1 MTDES
6 GISIPDDAVDA
17 AARATEL
24 RAGLD
29 RANHLYYVEQA
40 PDLSDDEYDRLFRE
54 LQAIEEQFPDLL
66 TADSP
71 TRRVGAPPSAEFAE
85 VVHTVPMLSLSNV
98 VDREELEAWRRRAS
112 EFLEIDEFDYVCE
125 LKIDG
130 LAISCTY
137 ENGVLARAATRGDG
151 FRGEDV
157 TANVRTIRNVPLR
170 LNGDDVPATVELRG
184 EVYFP
189 LSAFAQMNRERE
201 EEGLPLYVNPRNTAS
216 GALRQL
222 DSRVTATRPLDVTF
236 YSVGHVDNAFTHSHW
251 ETLQT
256 IRRWG
261 AKVNEWT
268 RRVSDIEDVEAAY
281 REALEM
287 RAELDFGIDGMVVK
301 IDSLTLQTRLGVSG
315 RDPRWATAYK
325 FPAER
330 ARTRLLS
337 IGVNVGR
344 TGSLNPFALLEP
356 IVVGGVTVSRATLHN
371 AQDINEKGIRE
382 GIDVIVQR
390 AGDVIPQVIGPAEA
404 LTPEQEAA
412 PYRLPEQC
420 PVCSEPTVEPEDQAM
435 TLCVNSSC
443 PAQFER
449 LLQHFASRGAL
460 DIEGLGER
468 VSQDLA
474 RNGLVKDLAEVF
486 SLAEKREKLL
496 ELEKMGEKRVDNLLQ
511 AIESAKTRPLPRL
524 LFGLGIIGVGA
535 EVAEWLSRRFRSLTG
550 IEGATAEEL
559 KEIDGIGPV
568 LAETISAWV
577 ANPNNL
583 DLLAR
588 LRAAGVD
595 PVDDTPPPP
604 ADHPFA
610 GKTVVVTGRLET
622 MSRSEAQSAIKS
634 NGGKASS
641 SVSRKTDYLVAGED
655 AGSKHATAV
664 RLGVPVLDEEQFV
677 RVLNG
682 ETFDLQ
688 PVTPD
693 GRDDTAAPSQ
703 AGLEL

>member
-1 MTDES
+1 MDE
-6 GISIPDDAVDA
+6 GGVSIPNDASLA
-17 AARATEL
+17 AVRAGEL
-24 RAGLD
+24 RADLN
-29 RANHLYYVEQA
+29 RANHLYHVEQA
-40 PDLSDDEYDRLFRE
+40 PVMADAEYDRLFRE
-54 LQAIEEQFPDLL
+54 LLAIEQQFPDLA

-71 TRRVGAPPSAEFAE
+71 TQRVGAAPSGEFAE
-85 VVHTVPMLSLSNV
+85 VVHTAPMLSLSNV
-98 VDREELEAWRRRAS
+98 VNREELEAWRRRAS
-112 EFLEIDEFDYVCE
+112 ELLEIEEFDFVCE
-125 LKIDG
+125 LKVDG

-151 FRGEDV
+151 IRGEDV
-157 TANVRTIRNVPLR
+157 TANVRTIRTVPLR

-189 LSAFAQMNRERE
+189 LSAFDRLNRERE
-201 EEGLPLYVNPRNTAS
+201 AEGLPLYVNPRNTAS

-222 DSRVTATRPLDVTF
+222 DSRVTASRPLDVTF
-236 YSVGHVDNAFTHSHW
+236 YSIGNTDSDFTDSHW
-251 ETLQT
+251 DALQVIT
-256 IRRWG
+256 RWG
-261 AKVNEWT
+261 GKVNDWT
-268 RRVSDIEDVEAAY
+268 RRVTDIEGIQDAY
-281 REALEM
+281 EEALAK
-287 RAELDFGIDGMVVK
+287 RPDLDYGIDGMVVK
-301 IDSLTLQTRLGVSG
+301 IDSLALQSRLGVSG

-325 FPAER
+325 FPAEK
-330 ARTRLLS
+330 ARTRLIN

-344 TGSLNPFALLEP
+344 TGSLNPYAILEP

-390 AGDVIPQVIGPAEA
+390 AGDVIPQVIGPAEP
-404 LTPEQEAA
+404 LTPELEANS
-412 PYRLPEQC
+412 YRLPDRC
-420 PVCSEPTVEPEDQAM
+420 PVCCEPTVAPEDQAM

-449 LLQHFASRGAL
+449 LLQHFASRGAM

-486 SLAEKREKLL
+486 SLGDKRAELL

-511 AIESAKTRPLPRL
+511 AIESAKARPLPRL
-524 LFGLGIIGVGA
+524 LFGLGIIGVGG

-550 IEGATAEEL
+550 IEGAGAEEL
-559 KEIDGIGPV
+559 IEIDGIGPV

-577 ANPNNL
+577 SNPSNL

-588 LRAAGVD
+588 LRDAGVD
-595 PVDDTPPPP
+595 PVDDTPAPP

-610 GKTVVVTGRLET
+610 GKTVVVTGRLDS
-622 MSRSEAQSAIKS
+622 MSRSEAQSMVKGF
-634 NGGKASS
+634 GGKASS
-641 SVSRKTDYLVAGED
+641 SVSRKTDYLVAGAD

-664 RLGVPVLDEEQFV
+664 RLGVPVLDEEQFL

-682 ETFDLQ
+682 ETVDLQ
-688 PVTPD
+688 PVTSD
-693 GRDDTAAPSQ
+693 DRDESSSPSQ
-703 AGLEL
+703 AGLGL

>member
-1 MTDES
+1 MDE
-6 GISIPDDAVDA
+6 GGVSIPNDASLA
-17 AARATEL
+17 AARAGEL
-24 RAGLD
+24 RADLN
-29 RANHLYYVEQA
+29 RANHLYYVEQD
-40 PDLSDDEYDRLFRE
+40 PVMSDTEYDRLFRE
-54 LQAIEEQFPDLL
+54 LLAIEQQFPDLV

-71 TRRVGAPPSAEFAE
+71 TQRVGAHPSGEFAE
-85 VVHTVPMLSLSNV
+85 VVHTAPMLSLSNV
-98 VDREELEAWRRRAS
+98 VNREELEAWRRRAS
-112 EFLEIDEFDYVCE
+112 ELLEIEEFEFVCE

-137 ENGVLARAATRGDG
+137 ENGVLTRAATRGDG
-151 FRGEDV
+151 IRGEDV
-157 TANVRTIRNVPLR
+157 TANVRTIRTVPLR

-189 LSAFAQMNRERE
+189 LSAFERLNRERE
-201 EEGLPLYVNPRNTAS
+201 AEGLPLYVNPRNTAS

-222 DSRVTATRPLDVTF
+222 DSRVTASRPLDVTF
-236 YSVGHVDNAFTHSHW
+236 YSIGNTDSDFTDSHW
-251 ETLQT
+251 AALQT
-256 IRRWG
+256 IGRWG
-261 AKVNEWT
+261 GKVNEWT
-268 RRVSDIEDVEAAY
+268 KVVSDIEGIQDAY
-281 REALEM
+281 EEALAT
-287 RAELDFGIDGMVVK
+287 RPGLDYGIDGMVVK
-301 IDSLTLQTRLGVSG
+301 IDSLALQSRLGVSG

-330 ARTRLLS
+330 ARTRLIN

-344 TGSLNPFALLEP
+344 TGSLNPYAILEP
-356 IVVGGVTVSRATLHN
+356 VVVGGVTVSRSTLHN

-390 AGDVIPQVIGPAEA
+390 AGDVIPQVIGPAEP
-404 LTPEQEAA
+404 LTPEQEANQ
-412 PYRLPEQC
+412 YRLPDQC
-420 PVCSEPTVEPEDQAM
+420 PVCSEPTVAPEDQAM

-449 LLQHFASRGAL
+449 LLQHFASRGAM

-486 SLAEKREKLL
+486 SLAEKRTELL

-550 IEGATAEEL
+550 IEGATAEGL
-559 KEIDGIGPV
+559 IEIDGIGPV

-577 ANPNNL
+577 SNPSNL
-583 DLLAR
+583 DLLSR
-588 LRAAGVD
+588 LRAAGVN
-595 PVDDTPPPP
+595 PVDDTPAPPS
-604 ADHPFA
+604 DHPFA
-610 GKTVVVTGRLET
+610 GKTVVVTGRLDS
-622 MSRSEAQSAIKS
+622 MSRPEAQSKIKS
-634 NGGKASS
+634 LGGKASS
-641 SVSRKTDYLVAGED
+641 SVSRKTDYLVAGDD

-664 RLGVPVLDEEQFV
+664 RLGVTVLDEEQFL
-677 RVLNG
+677 RVLNS
-682 ETFDLQ
+682 EKVDLQ
-688 PVTPD
+688 PVTSDD
-693 GRDDTAAPSQ
+693 GDESSSPSQ
-703 AGLEL
+703 AGLGL

>member
-1 MTDES
+1 MDE
-6 GISIPDDAVDA
+6 GGVSIPNDASLA
-17 AARATEL
+17 AARAGEL
-24 RAGLD
+24 RADLN
-29 RANHLYYVEQA
+29 RANHLYHVEQD
-40 PDLSDDEYDRLFRE
+40 PVMSDTEYDRLFRE
-54 LQAIEEQFPDLL
+54 LLAIEQQFPDLV

-71 TRRVGAPPSAEFAE
+71 TQRVGAPPSGEFAE
-85 VVHTVPMLSLSNV
+85 VVHTAPMLSLSNV
-98 VDREELEAWRRRAS
+98 VNREELEAWRRRAS
-112 EFLEIDEFDYVCE
+112 ELLEIEEFEFVCE

-137 ENGVLARAATRGDG
+137 ENGVLTRAATRGDG
-151 FRGEDV
+151 IRGEDV
-157 TANVRTIRNVPLR
+157 TANVRTIRTVPLR
-170 LNGDDVPATVELRG
+170 LDGDDVPATVELRG

-189 LSAFAQMNRERE
+189 LSAFERLNRERE
-201 EEGLPLYVNPRNTAS
+201 AEGLPLYVNPRNTAS

-222 DSRVTATRPLDVTF
+222 DSRVTASRPLDVTF
-236 YSVGHVDNAFTHSHW
+236 YSIGNTDSDFTDSHW
-251 ETLQT
+251 AALQT
-256 IRRWG
+256 IGRWG
-261 AKVNEWT
+261 GKVNEWT
-268 RRVSDIEDVEAAY
+268 KVVSDIEGIQDAY
-281 REALEM
+281 EEALAK
-287 RAELDFGIDGMVVK
+287 RPGLDYGIDGMVVK
-301 IDSLTLQTRLGVSG
+301 IDSLALQSRLGVSG

-330 ARTRLLS
+330 ARTRLIN

-344 TGSLNPFALLEP
+344 TGSLNPYAILEP
-356 IVVGGVTVSRATLHN
+356 VVVGGVTVSRSTLHN

-390 AGDVIPQVIGPAEA
+390 AGDVIPQVIGPAEP
-404 LTPEQEAA
+404 LTPEQEANQ
-412 PYRLPEQC
+412 YRLPDQC
-420 PVCSEPTVEPEDQAM
+420 PVCCEPTVAPEDQAM

-449 LLQHFASRGAL
+449 LLQHFASRGAM

-486 SLAEKREKLL
+486 SLAEKRTELL

-550 IEGATAEEL
+550 IEGATAEGL
-559 KEIDGIGPV
+559 IEIDGIGPV

-577 ANPNNL
+577 SNPSNL
-583 DLLAR
+583 DLLSR

-595 PVDDTPPPP
+595 PVDDTPAPPS
-604 ADHPFA
+604 DHPFA
-610 GKTVVVTGRLET
+610 GKTVVVTGRLDS
-622 MSRSEAQSAIKS
+622 MSRPEAQSKIKS
-634 NGGKASS
+634 LGGKASS
-641 SVSRKTDYLVAGED
+641 SVSRKTDYLVAGAD

-664 RLGVPVLDEEQFV
+664 RLGVTVLDEEQFL

-682 ETFDLQ
+682 ETVDLQ
-688 PVTPD
+688 PVTSDD
-693 GRDDTAAPSQ
+693 GNESSSPSQ
-703 AGLEL
+703 AGLGL

>member
-1 MTDES
+1 MDE
-6 GISIPDDAVDA
+6 GGVSIPNDASLA
-17 AARATEL
+17 AARAGEL
-24 RAGLD
+24 RADLN
-29 RANHLYYVEQA
+29 RANHLYHVEQD
-40 PDLSDDEYDRLFRE
+40 PVMSDTEYDRLFRE
-54 LQAIEEQFPDLL
+54 LLAIEQQFPDLV

-71 TRRVGAPPSAEFAE
+71 TQRVGAHPSGEFAE
-85 VVHTVPMLSLSNV
+85 VVHTAPMLSLSNV
-98 VDREELEAWRRRAS
+98 VNREELEAWRRRAS
-112 EFLEIDEFDYVCE
+112 ELLEIEEFEFVCE

-137 ENGVLARAATRGDG
+137 ENGVLTRAATRGDG
-151 FRGEDV
+151 IRGEDV
-157 TANVRTIRNVPLR
+157 TANVRTIRTVPLR
-170 LNGDDVPATVELRG
+170 LDGDDVPATVELRG

-189 LSAFAQMNRERE
+189 LSAFERLNRERE
-201 EEGLPLYVNPRNTAS
+201 AEGLPLYVNPRNTAS

-222 DSRVTATRPLDVTF
+222 DSRVTASRPLDVTF
-236 YSVGHVDNAFTHSHW
+236 YSIGNTDSDFTDSHW
-251 ETLQT
+251 AALQT
-256 IRRWG
+256 IGRWG
-261 AKVNEWT
+261 GKVNEWT
-268 RRVSDIEDVEAAY
+268 KVVSDTEGIQDAY
-281 REALEM
+281 EEALAK
-287 RAELDFGIDGMVVK
+287 RPGLDYGIDGMVVK
-301 IDSLTLQTRLGVSG
+301 IDSLALQSRLGVSG

-330 ARTRLLS
+330 ARTRLIN

-344 TGSLNPFALLEP
+344 TGSLNPYAILEP
-356 IVVGGVTVSRATLHN
+356 VVVGGVTVSRATLHN

-390 AGDVIPQVIGPAEA
+390 AGDVIPQVIGPAEP
-404 LTPEQEAA
+404 LTPEQEANQ
-412 PYRLPEQC
+412 YRLPDQC
-420 PVCSEPTVEPEDQAM
+420 PVCSEPTVAPEDQAM

-449 LLQHFASRGAL
+449 LLQHFASRGAM

-486 SLAEKREKLL
+486 SLAEKRTELL

-550 IEGATAEEL
+550 IEGATAEGL
-559 KEIDGIGPV
+559 IEIDGIGPV

-577 ANPNNL
+577 SNPSNL
-583 DLLAR
+583 DLLSR
-588 LRAAGVD
+588 LRAAGVN
-595 PVDDTPPPP
+595 PVDDTPAPPS
-604 ADHPFA
+604 DHPFA
-610 GKTVVVTGRLET
+610 GKTVVVTGRLDS
-622 MSRSEAQSAIKS
+622 MSRPEAQSKIKS
-634 NGGKASS
+634 LGGKASS
-641 SVSRKTDYLVAGED
+641 SVSRKTDYLVAGDD

-664 RLGVPVLDEEQFV
+664 RLGVTVLDEEQFL

-682 ETFDLQ
+682 ETVDLQ
-688 PVTPD
+688 PVTSDD
-693 GRDDTAAPSQ
+693 GDESSSPSQ
-703 AGLEL
+703 AGLGL

>member
-1 MTDES
+1 MDE
-6 GISIPDDAVDA
+6 GGVSIPNDASLA
-17 AARATEL
+17 AARAGVV
-24 RAGLD
+24 RADLN
-29 RANHLYYVEQA
+29 RANYLYYVEQA
-40 PDLSDDEYDRLFRE
+40 TAMSDAEYDRLFRE
-54 LQAIEEQFPDLL
+54 LLAIEQQFPDLV
-66 TADSP
+66 TPDSP
-71 TRRVGAPPSAEFAE
+71 TQRVGAPPSGEFAE
-85 VVHTVPMLSLSNV
+85 VVHTLPMLSLSNV
-98 VDREELEAWRRRAS
+98 VNREELEAWRRRAS
-112 EFLEIDEFDYVCE
+112 ELLEIEEFEFVCE

-137 ENGVLARAATRGDG
+137 ENGVLTRAATRGDG
-151 FRGEDV
+151 IRGEDV
-157 TANVRTIRNVPLR
+157 TANVRTIRTVPLR

-189 LSAFAQMNRERE
+189 LSAFDRLNRERE
-201 EEGLPLYVNPRNTAS
+201 AEGLPLYVNPRNTAS

-222 DSRVTATRPLDVTF
+222 DSRVTAARPLDVTF
-236 YSVGHVDNAFTHSHW
+236 YSIGNTASDFTDSHW
-251 ETLQT
+251 QVLQT
-256 IRRWG
+256 IGRWG
-261 AKVNEWT
+261 GKVNEWT
-268 RRVSDIEDVEAAY
+268 KVVSDIEGIQGAY
-281 REALEM
+281 EEALAK
-287 RAELDFGIDGMVVK
+287 RPDLDYGIDGMVVK
-301 IDSLTLQTRLGVSG
+301 IDSLALHSRLGVSG

-330 ARTRLLS
+330 ARTRLIN

-344 TGSLNPFALLEP
+344 TGSLNPYANLEP
-356 IVVGGVTVSRATLHN
+356 VVVGGVTVSRSTLHN

-390 AGDVIPQVIGPAEA
+390 AGDVIPQVVGPAEA
-404 LTPEQEAA
+404 LTPEQEADS
-412 PYRLPEQC
+412 YRLPDRC

-449 LLQHFASRGAL
+449 LLQHFASRGAM
-460 DIEGLGER
+460 DVEGLGER

-486 SLAEKREKLL
+486 SLAEKRADLL
-496 ELEKMGEKRVDNLLQ
+496 ELEKMGEKRVDNLME
-511 AIESAKTRPLPRL
+511 AIESAKSRPLPRL

-550 IEGATAEEL
+550 MEGATAEGL
-559 KEIDGIGPV
+559 IEIDGIGPV

-577 ANPNNL
+577 SNPSNL

-595 PVDDTPPPP
+595 PVDDTPAPP

-610 GKTVVVTGRLET
+610 GKTMVVTGRLET
-622 MSRSEAQSAIKS
+622 MSRSEAQAAIKS
-634 NGGKASS
+634 LGGKATS

-682 ETFDLQ
+682 DAADLAA
-688 PVTPD
+688 VTSDD
-693 GRDDTAAPSQ
+693 GDDSESAGQ
-703 AGLEL
+703 AGLGL

>member
-1 MTDES
+1 MTDE
-6 GISIPDDAVDA
+6 GGVPIPDDAVDA
-17 AARATEL
+17 AARAAEL

-40 PDLSDDEYDRLFRE
+40 PDLPDDEYDRLFRE
-54 LQAIEEQFPDLL
+54 LQAIEERFPDLL

-71 TRRVGAPPSAEFAE
+71 TRRVGAPPSDEFAE
-85 VVHTVPMLSLSNV
+85 VVHTLPMLSLSNV
-98 VDREELEAWRRRAS
+98 VNREELEAWRRRAS

-170 LNGDDVPATVELRG
+170 LDGDDVPATVELRG

-189 LSAFAQMNRERE
+189 LSAFARMNRERE

-236 YSVGHVDNAFTHSHW
+236 YSVGHVDNAFTDSHW

-256 IRRWG
+256 ISRWG
-261 AKVNEWT
+261 GKVNEWT

-287 RAELDFGIDGMVVK
+287 RAKLDFGIDGMVVK
-301 IDSLTLQTRLGVSG
+301 IDSLTLQNRLGVSG

-468 VSQDLA
+468 VVTGPGQERA
-474 RNGLVKDLAEVF
+474 R
-486 SLAEKREKLL
+486 
-496 ELEKMGEKRVDNLLQ
+496 
-511 AIESAKTRPLPRL
+511 
-524 LFGLGIIGVGA
+524 
-535 EVAEWLSRRFRSLTG
+535 
-550 IEGATAEEL
+550 EGP
-559 KEIDGIGPV
+559 GGGV
-568 LAETISAWV
+568 LAGRKAREAARTGEDGGEAGRQPV
-577 ANPNNL
+577 AGH
-583 DLLAR
+583 R
-588 LRAAGVD
+588 
-595 PVDDTPPPP
+595 
-604 ADHPFA
+604 
-610 GKTVVVTGRLET
+610 
-622 MSRSEAQSAIKS
+622 I
-634 NGGKASS
+634 
-641 SVSRKTDYLVAGED
+641 GED
-655 AGSKHATAV
+655 APAAQAV
-664 RLGVPVLDEEQFV
+664 IWTRHNRRRRRGGPS
-677 RVLNG
+677 G
-682 ETFDLQ
+682 Y
-688 PVTPD
+688 PD
-693 GRDDTAAPSQ
+693 GSGRLPASR
-703 AGLEL
+703 G

>member
-1 MTDES
+1 
-6 GISIPDDAVDA
+6 
-17 AARATEL
+17 
-24 RAGLD
+24 
-29 RANHLYYVEQA
+29 
-40 PDLSDDEYDRLFRE
+40 
-54 LQAIEEQFPDLL
+54 
-66 TADSP
+66 
-71 TRRVGAPPSAEFAE
+71 
-85 VVHTVPMLSLSNV
+85 MLSLSNV
-98 VDREELEAWRRRAS
+98 VNREELEAWRRRAS
-112 EFLEIDEFDYVCE
+112 ELLEIEEFEFVCE

-151 FRGEDV
+151 IRGEDV
-157 TANVRTIRNVPLR
+157 TANVRTIRTVPLR
-170 LNGDDVPATVELRG
+170 LNGDDVPEKAELRG

-189 LSAFAQMNRERE
+189 LSAFERLNRERE
-201 EEGLPLYVNPRNTAS
+201 AEGLPLYVNPRNTAS

-222 DSRVTATRPLDVTF
+222 DSRVTASRPLDVTF
-236 YSVGHVDNAFTHSHW
+236 YSIGNTDSDFTDSHW
-251 ETLQT
+251 AALQT
-256 IRRWG
+256 ISRWG
-261 AKVNEWT
+261 GKVNEWT
-268 RRVSDIEDVEAAY
+268 KVVSDIEGIQGAY
-281 REALEM
+281 EEALAK
-287 RAELDFGIDGMVVK
+287 RPDLDYGIDGMVVK
-301 IDSLTLQTRLGVSG
+301 IDSLALQGRLGVSG

-330 ARTRLLS
+330 ARTRLIN

-344 TGSLNPFALLEP
+344 TGSLNPYAILEP
-356 IVVGGVTVSRATLHN
+356 VVVGGVTVSRSTLHN

-390 AGDVIPQVIGPAEA
+390 AGDVIPQVIGPAEP
-404 LTPEQEAA
+404 LTPEQEAS
-412 PYRLPEQC
+412 PYSLPDRC
-420 PVCSEPTVEPEDQAM
+420 PVCSEPTVAPEDQAM

-449 LLQHFASRGAL
+449 LLQHFASRGAM

-486 SLAEKREKLL
+486 SLADKRDELL

-511 AIESAKTRPLPRL
+511 AIESAKARPLPRL

-559 KEIDGIGPV
+559 IEIDGIGPV

-577 ANPNNL
+577 SNPSNL
-583 DLLAR
+583 DLLSR
-588 LRAAGVD
+588 LRAAGVN
-595 PVDDTPPPP
+595 PVDDTPVPPS
-604 ADHPFA
+604 DHPFA
-610 GKTVVVTGRLET
+610 GKTVVVTGRLDS
-622 MSRSEAQSAIKS
+622 MSRPEAQSKIKS
-634 NGGKASS
+634 LGGKASS
-641 SVSRKTDYLVAGED
+641 SVSRKTDYLVAGAD

-664 RLGVPVLDEEQFV
+664 RLGVTVLDEEQFL

-682 ETFDLQ
+682 ETVDLQ
-688 PVTPD
+688 PVTSDD
-693 GRDDTAAPSQ
+693 GNESSSPSQ
-703 AGLEL
+703 AGLGL

>member
-1 MTDES
+1 MDE
-6 GISIPDDAVDA
+6 GGFSIPNDASLA
-17 AARATEL
+17 AARAVEI
-24 RAGLD
+24 RADLN
-29 RANHLYYVEQA
+29 RANYLYYVEQA
-40 PDLSDDEYDRLFRE
+40 TVMSDAEYDRLFRE
-54 LQAIEEQFPDLL
+54 LLAIEQQFPDLV

-71 TRRVGAPPSAEFAE
+71 TQRVGAPPSGEFAE
-85 VVHTVPMLSLSNV
+85 VVHTAPMLSLSNV
-98 VDREELEAWRRRAS
+98 VNREELEAWRRRAS
-112 EFLEIDEFDYVCE
+112 ELLEIEEFEFVCE

-151 FRGEDV
+151 IRGEDV
-157 TANVRTIRNVPLR
+157 TANVRTIRTVPLR
-170 LNGDDVPATVELRG
+170 LTGDDVPATVELRG

-189 LSAFAQMNRERE
+189 LSAFDRLNRERE
-201 EEGLPLYVNPRNTAS
+201 AEGLPLYVNPRNTAS

-222 DSRVTATRPLDVTF
+222 DSRVTASRPLDVTF
-236 YSVGHVDNAFTHSHW
+236 YSIGNTDAVVTDSHW
-251 ETLQT
+251 QALQT
-256 IRRWG
+256 ISRWG
-261 AKVNEWT
+261 GKVNEWT
-268 RRVSDIEDVEAAY
+268 KVVSDIEGIQDAY
-281 REALEM
+281 EEALAK
-287 RAELDFGIDGMVVK
+287 RPDLDYGIDGMVVK
-301 IDSLTLQTRLGVSG
+301 IDSLALQSRLGVSG

-330 ARTRLLS
+330 ARTRLIN

-344 TGSLNPFALLEP
+344 TGSLNPYAILEP
-356 IVVGGVTVSRATLHN
+356 VVVGGVTVSRSTLHN

-390 AGDVIPQVIGPAEA
+390 AGDVIPQVIGPAEP
-404 LTPEQEAA
+404 LTPEQEANQ
-412 PYRLPEQC
+412 YRLPDQC
-420 PVCSEPTVEPEDQAM
+420 PVCGEPTVAPEDQAM

-449 LLQHFASRGAL
+449 LLQHFASRGAM

-486 SLAEKREKLL
+486 SLAEKRTELL

-550 IEGATAEEL
+550 IEGATAEGL
-559 KEIDGIGPV
+559 IEIDGIGPV

-577 ANPNNL
+577 SNPSNL
-583 DLLAR
+583 DLLSR

-595 PVDDTPPPP
+595 PVDDTPAPPS
-604 ADHPFA
+604 DHPFA
-610 GKTVVVTGRLET
+610 GKTVVVTGRLDS
-622 MSRSEAQSAIKS
+622 MSRPEAQSKIKS
-634 NGGKASS
+634 LGGKASS
-641 SVSRKTDYLVAGED
+641 SVSRKTDYLVAGAD

-664 RLGVPVLDEEQFV
+664 RLGVPVLDEEQFL

-682 ETFDLQ
+682 ETVDLQ
-688 PVTPD
+688 PVISDD
-693 GRDDTAAPSQ
+693 GDESSSPSQ
-703 AGLEL
+703 AGLGL

>member
-1 MTDES
+1 MDE
-6 GISIPDDAVDA
+6 GGVSIPNDAGLA
-17 AARATEL
+17 AV
-24 RAGLD
+24 RAGVVRADLN
-29 RANHLYYVEQA
+29 RANYLYYVEQA
-40 PDLSDDEYDRLFRE
+40 TVMSDAEYDRLFRE
-54 LQAIEEQFPDLL
+54 LLAIEQQFPDLV

-71 TRRVGAPPSAEFAE
+71 TQRVGAPPSGEFAE
-85 VVHTVPMLSLSNV
+85 VVHTAPMLSLSNV
-98 VDREELEAWRRRAS
+98 VNREELEAWRRRAS
-112 EFLEIDEFDYVCE
+112 ELLEIEDFDFVCE

-137 ENGVLARAATRGDG
+137 ENGVLTRAATRGDG
-151 FRGEDV
+151 IRGEDV
-157 TANVRTIRNVPLR
+157 TANVRTIRTVPLR

-189 LSAFAQMNRERE
+189 LSAFERLNRERE
-201 EEGLPLYVNPRNTAS
+201 AEGLPLYVNPRNTAS

-222 DSRVTATRPLDVTF
+222 DSRVTASRPLDVVF
-236 YSVGHVDNAFTHSHW
+236 YSVGNTDSDFTDSHW
-251 ETLQT
+251 AALQA
-256 IRRWG
+256 ISRWG
-261 AKVNEWT
+261 GKVNEWT
-268 RRVSDIEDVEAAY
+268 KVVSDIEGIQDAY
-281 REALEM
+281 EEALAK
-287 RAELDFGIDGMVVK
+287 RPDLDYGIDGMVVK
-301 IDSLTLQTRLGVSG
+301 IDSLALQSRLGVSG

-330 ARTRLLS
+330 ARTRLIN

-344 TGSLNPFALLEP
+344 TGSLNPYAILEP
-356 IVVGGVTVSRATLHN
+356 VVVGGVTVSRSTLHN

-390 AGDVIPQVIGPAEA
+390 AGDVIPQVIGPAEP
-404 LTPEQEAA
+404 LTPEQEASL
-412 PYRLPEQC
+412 YRLPDRC
-420 PVCSEPTVEPEDQAM
+420 PVCCEPTVAPEDQAM

-449 LLQHFASRGAL
+449 LLQHFASRGAM

-486 SLAEKREKLL
+486 SLADNRDELL
-496 ELEKMGEKRVDNLLQ
+496 ELEKMGEKRVDNLLE

-524 LFGLGIIGVGA
+524 LFGLGIIGVGS

-550 IEGATAEEL
+550 IEGARAEGL
-559 KEIDGIGPV
+559 IEIDGIGPV

-577 ANPNNL
+577 SNPSNL
-583 DLLAR
+583 DLLSR

-595 PVDDTPPPP
+595 PVDDTPAPP

-610 GKTVVVTGRLET
+610 GKTLVVTGRLDS
-622 MSRSEAQSAIKS
+622 MSRPEAQSKIKS
-634 NGGKASS
+634 LGGKTSS
-641 SVSRKTDYLVAGED
+641 SVSRKTDYVVAGAD

-664 RLGVPVLDEEQFV
+664 RLGVPVLDEEQFL
-677 RVLNG
+677 RVLSG
-682 ETFDLQ
+682 ETVDTQ
-688 PVTPD
+688 PGTSD
-693 GRDDTAAPSQ
+693 DRDDSESAGQ
-703 AGLEL
+703 AGLGL

>member
-1 MTDES
+1 MMDE
-6 GISIPDDAVDA
+6 GGVSIPDGAAGA
-17 AARATEL
+17 AARAGEL
-24 RAGLD
+24 RTELD

-40 PDLSDDEYDRLFRE
+40 PDLSDAEYDRLFRE
-54 LQAIEEQFPDLL
+54 LHAIEERFPDLL
-66 TADSP
+66 TPDSP
-71 TRRVGAPPSAEFAE
+71 TRRVGAPPSDVFDE
-85 VVHTVPMLSLSNV
+85 VVHTIPMLSLSNV
-98 VDREELEAWRRRAS
+98 VNREELEAWRRRAS
-112 EFLEIDEFDYVCE
+112 EFLEIEEFDYVCE

-137 ENGVLARAATRGDG
+137 EDGVLVRAATRGDG

-157 TANVRTIRNVPLR
+157 TANVRTIRSVPLR

-184 EVYFP
+184 EVFFP
-189 LSAFAQMNRERE
+189 LSAFERMNRERE
-201 EEGLPLYVNPRNTAS
+201 AEELPLYVNPRNTAS

-236 YSVGHVDNAFTHSHW
+236 YSVGHGEGLLSDSHW
-251 ETLQT
+251 ETLQA

-261 AKVNEWT
+261 GKVSDWT
-268 RRVSDIEDVEAAY
+268 RRESDIEGVEAAY
-281 REALEM
+281 QEALKA
-287 RAELDFGIDGMVVK
+287 RSDLDFGIDGMVVK
-301 IDSLTLQTRLGVSG
+301 IDSIALQNRLGVSG

-344 TGSLNPFALLEP
+344 TGSLNPFAILEP
-356 IVVGGVTVSRATLHN
+356 VMVGGVTVSRATLHN

-382 GIDVIVQR
+382 NIDVIVQR
-390 AGDVIPQVIGPAEA
+390 AGDVIPQVVGPAEA
-404 LTPEQEAA
+404 LPPELEAK
-412 PYRLPEQC
+412 PYRLPDRC
-420 PVCSEPTVEPEDQAM
+420 PVCNELTVQPEDQAM

-443 PAQFER
+443 QAQFER
-449 LLQHFASRGAL
+449 LLQHFASRGAM

-486 SLAEKREKLL
+486 SLGDKRDQLL
-496 ELEKMGEKRVDNLLQ
+496 ELEKMGEKRVDNLLD

-559 KEIDGIGPV
+559 IEIDGIGPV

-577 ANPNNL
+577 ANPINL

-595 PVDDTPPPP
+595 PVDDTPAPP

-622 MSRSEAQSAIKS
+622 MSRSEAQTAIKS

-641 SVSRKTDYLVAGED
+641 SVSRKTDYLVAGAD
-655 AGSKHATAV
+655 AGSKHDTAV
-664 RLGVPVLDEEQFV
+664 RLGVPVLDEDQFV

-682 ETFDLQ
+682 EAVDLE
-688 PVTPD
+688 PVTAT
-693 GRDDTAAPSQ
+693 DDSQPSGQ
-703 AGLEL
+703 MVLEQ

>member
-1 MTDES
+1 MDE
-6 GISIPDDAVDA
+6 GGVSIPNDASLA
-17 AARATEL
+17 AV
-24 RAGLD
+24 RAGVVRADLN
-29 RANHLYYVEQA
+29 RANYLYYVEQA
-40 PDLSDDEYDRLFRE
+40 TVISDAEYDRLFKE
-54 LQAIEEQFPDLL
+54 LLAIELQFPDLV

-71 TRRVGAPPSAEFAE
+71 TQRVGAPPSGEFAE
-85 VVHTVPMLSLSNV
+85 VVHTLPMLSLSNV
-98 VDREELEAWRRRAS
+98 VNREELEAWRRRAS
-112 EFLEIDEFDYVCE
+112 ELLEIEDFDFVCE

-151 FRGEDV
+151 IRGEDV
-157 TANVRTIRNVPLR
+157 TANVRTIRTVPLR
-170 LNGDDVPATVELRG
+170 LNGDDVPEKVELRG

-189 LSAFAQMNRERE
+189 LSAFERLNRERE
-201 EEGLPLYVNPRNTAS
+201 AEGLPLYVNPRNTAS

-222 DSRVTATRPLDVTF
+222 DSRVTASRPLDVTF
-236 YSVGHVDNAFTHSHW
+236 YSISNTDSDFNDSHW
-251 ETLQT
+251 EALQT
-256 IRRWG
+256 ISHWG
-261 AKVNEWT
+261 GKINEWT
-268 RRVSDIEDVEAAY
+268 KVVSDIEGIQDAY
-281 REALEM
+281 EEALAK
-287 RAELDFGIDGMVVK
+287 RPQLDYGIDGMVVK
-301 IDSLTLQTRLGVSG
+301 IDSLALQSRLGVSG

-330 ARTRLLS
+330 ARTRLIN

-344 TGSLNPFALLEP
+344 TGSLNPYAILEP
-356 IVVGGVTVSRATLHN
+356 VVVGGVTVSRSTLHN

-390 AGDVIPQVIGPAEA
+390 AGDVIPQVIGPAEP
-404 LTPEQEAA
+404 LTPEQEANQ
-412 PYRLPEQC
+412 YRLPDRC
-420 PVCSEPTVEPEDQAM
+420 PVCCEPTVAPEDQAM

-449 LLQHFASRGAL
+449 LLQHFASRGAM

-474 RNGLVKDLAEVF
+474 RNGLVEDLAEVF
-486 SLAEKREKLL
+486 SLAEKRAELL

-559 KEIDGIGPV
+559 IEIDGIGPV

-577 ANPNNL
+577 SNPSNL
-583 DLLAR
+583 DLLSR

-595 PVDDTPPPP
+595 PVDDTPAPPS
-604 ADHPFA
+604 DHPFA
-610 GKTVVVTGRLET
+610 GKTVVVTGRLDS
-622 MSRSEAQSAIKS
+622 MSRPEAQSKIKS
-634 NGGKASS
+634 LGGKASS
-641 SVSRKTDYLVAGED
+641 SVSRKTDYLVAGAD

-664 RLGVPVLDEEQFV
+664 RLGVTVLDEEQFL

-682 ETFDLQ
+682 ETVDLQ
-688 PVTPD
+688 PVTSDD
-693 GRDDTAAPSQ
+693 GDESSSPSQ
-703 AGLEL
+703 AGLGL

>member
-1 MTDES
+1 MDE
-6 GISIPDDAVDA
+6 GGVSIPNDANLA
-17 AARATEL
+17 AARAGEL
-24 RAGLD
+24 RADLN
-29 RANHLYYVEQA
+29 RANHLYHVEQA
-40 PDLSDDEYDRLFRE
+40 PVMSDAEYDRLFRE
-54 LQAIEEQFPDLL
+54 LLAIEQQFPGLV

-71 TRRVGAPPSAEFAE
+71 TQRVGAPPSGEFAE
-85 VVHTVPMLSLSNV
+85 VVHTAPMLSLSNV
-98 VDREELEAWRRRAS
+98 VNREELEAWRRRAS
-112 EFLEIDEFDYVCE
+112 EHLEIEEFEFVCE

-151 FRGEDV
+151 IRGEDV
-157 TANVRTIRNVPLR
+157 TANVRTIRTVPLR

-189 LSAFAQMNRERE
+189 LSAFDRLNRERE
-201 EEGLPLYVNPRNTAS
+201 AEGLPLYVNPRNTAS

-222 DSRVTATRPLDVTF
+222 DSRTTASRPLDVTF
-236 YSVGHVDNAFTHSHW
+236 YSIGNTDAVVTDSQLAA
-251 ETLQT
+251 LQA
-256 IRRWG
+256 IKRWG
-261 AKVNEWT
+261 GKVNDWT
-268 RRVSDIEDVEAAY
+268 RRVSDIEGVEVAY
-281 REALEM
+281 QEALEG
-287 RAELDFGIDGMVVK
+287 RTELDYGIDGMVVK
-301 IDSLTLQTRLGVSG
+301 IDSLALQNRLGVSG

-325 FPAER
+325 FPAEQ
-330 ARTRLLS
+330 ARTRLIN

-344 TGSLNPFALLEP
+344 TGSLNPYAILEP
-356 IVVGGVTVSRATLHN
+356 VVVGGVTVSRSTLHN

-390 AGDVIPQVIGPAEA
+390 AGDVIPQVIGPAEP
-404 LTPEQEAA
+404 LTPEQEANQ
-412 PYRLPEQC
+412 YRLPDQC
-420 PVCSEPTVEPEDQAM
+420 PVCGEPTVAPEDQAM

-449 LLQHFASRGAL
+449 LLQHFASRGAM

-474 RNGLVKDLAEVF
+474 RNGLVRDLAEVF
-486 SLAEKREKLL
+486 SLADKRAELL

-511 AIESAKTRPLPRL
+511 SIESAKTRPLPRL

-550 IEGATAEEL
+550 IEGANAEEL
-559 KEIDGIGPV
+559 IEIDGIGPV

-577 ANPNNL
+577 SNPSNL

-595 PVDDTPPPP
+595 PVDDTPAPP

-610 GKTVVVTGRLET
+610 GKTVVVTGRLDS
-622 MSRSEAQSAIKS
+622 MSRPEAQSMIKS
-634 NGGKASS
+634 LGGKASS
-641 SVSRKTDYLVAGED
+641 SVSRKTDYLVAGAD
-655 AGSKHATAV
+655 PGSKHATAV
-664 RLGVPVLDEEQFV
+664 RLGVPVLDEEQFL

-682 ETFDLQ
+682 ETVDPQ
-688 PVTPD
+688 PETSD
-693 GRDDTAAPSQ
+693 DRDDSESPGQ
-703 AGLEL
+703 AGLGL

>member
-1 MTDES
+1 MDE
-6 GISIPDDAVDA
+6 GGVSIPNDAGLA
-17 AARATEL
+17 AARAGEL
-24 RAGLD
+24 RADLN

-40 PDLSDDEYDRLFRE
+40 PVMSDAEYDRLFRE
-54 LQAIEEQFPDLL
+54 LLAIEQQFPDLAM
-66 TADSP
+66 TDSP
-71 TRRVGAPPSAEFAE
+71 TQRVGAPPSGEFAE
-85 VVHTVPMLSLSNV
+85 VVHTAPMLSLSNV
-98 VDREELEAWRRRAS
+98 VNREELEAWRRRAS
-112 EFLEIDEFDYVCE
+112 ELLEIEDFEFVCE

-137 ENGVLARAATRGDG
+137 ENGVLTRAATRGDG
-151 FRGEDV
+151 IRGEDV
-157 TANVRTIRNVPLR
+157 TTNVRTIRTVPLR
-170 LNGDDVPATVELRG
+170 LVGDDVPATVELRG

-189 LSAFAQMNRERE
+189 LSAFDRLNRERE
-201 EEGLPLYVNPRNTAS
+201 AEGLPLYVNPRNTAS

-222 DSRVTATRPLDVTF
+222 DSRVTASRPLDVTF
-236 YSVGHVDNAFTHSHW
+236 YSIGTTDSDFTDSHW
-251 ETLQT
+251 KALQA

-261 AKVNEWT
+261 GKVNEWT
-268 RRVSDIEDVEAAY
+268 KVVSDIEGIQGAY
-281 REALEM
+281 EEALAK
-287 RAELDFGIDGMVVK
+287 RPDLDYGIDGMVVK
-301 IDSLTLQTRLGVSG
+301 IDSLALQSRLGVSG

-330 ARTRLLS
+330 ARTRLVS

-344 TGSLNPFALLEP
+344 TGSLNPFAILEP
-356 IVVGGVTVSRATLHN
+356 VVVGGVTVSRATLHN

-390 AGDVIPQVIGPAEA
+390 AGDVIPQVIGPAEP
-404 LTPEQEAA
+404 LTPEQEANK
-412 PYRLPEQC
+412 YSLPDRC
-420 PVCSEPTVEPEDQAM
+420 PVCSEPTVAPEDQAM

-449 LLQHFASRGAL
+449 LLQHFASRGAM

-486 SLAEKREKLL
+486 SLGDKRAELL

-511 AIESAKTRPLPRL
+511 AIESAKAQPLPRL

-559 KEIDGIGPV
+559 IEIDGIGPV

-577 ANPNNL
+577 SNPSNL
-583 DLLAR
+583 DLLSR
-588 LRAAGVD
+588 LRAGGVD
-595 PVDDTPPPP
+595 PVDDTPAPPS
-604 ADHPFA
+604 DHPFA
-610 GKTVVVTGRLET
+610 GKTVVVTGRLDS
-622 MSRSEAQSAIKS
+622 MSRPEAQSKIKS
-634 NGGKASS
+634 LGGKASS
-641 SVSRKTDYLVAGED
+641 SVSRKTDYLVAGAD

-682 ETFDLQ
+682 ETIDLQ
-688 PVTPD
+688 PVTSDD
-693 GRDDTAAPSQ
+693 GDASSSPGQ
-703 AGLEL
+703 ADLGL

>member
-1 MTDES
+1 MDE
-6 GISIPDDAVDA
+6 GGVSIPNDASLA
-17 AARATEL
+17 AARAGEL
-24 RAGLD
+24 RADLN
-29 RANHLYYVEQA
+29 RANYLYYVEQD
-40 PDLSDDEYDRLFRE
+40 PVMSDAEYDRLFRE
-54 LQAIEEQFPDLL
+54 LLAIEQQFPDLV

-71 TRRVGAPPSAEFAE
+71 TQRVGAPPSGEFAE
-85 VVHTVPMLSLSNV
+85 VVHTAPMLSLSNV
-98 VDREELEAWRRRAS
+98 VNREELEAWRRRAS
-112 EFLEIDEFDYVCE
+112 ELLEIEEFEFVCE

-137 ENGVLARAATRGDG
+137 ENGVLTRAATRGDG
-151 FRGEDV
+151 IRGEDV
-157 TANVRTIRNVPLR
+157 TANVRTIRTVPLR

-189 LSAFAQMNRERE
+189 LSAFERLNRERE
-201 EEGLPLYVNPRNTAS
+201 AEGLPLYVNPRNTAS

-222 DSRVTATRPLDVTF
+222 DSRVTASRPLDVTF
-236 YSVGHVDNAFTHSHW
+236 YSIGNTDSDFTDSQW
-251 ETLQT
+251 EALQAIT
-256 IRRWG
+256 RWG
-261 AKVNEWT
+261 GKVNEWT
-268 RRVSDIEDVEAAY
+268 KVVSDIEGIQDAY
-281 REALEM
+281 EEALAK
-287 RAELDFGIDGMVVK
+287 RPGLDYGIDGMVVK
-301 IDSLTLQTRLGVSG
+301 IDSLALQSRLGVSG

-330 ARTRLLS
+330 ARTRLIN

-344 TGSLNPFALLEP
+344 TGSLNPYAILEP
-356 IVVGGVTVSRATLHN
+356 VVVGGVTVSRSTLHN

-390 AGDVIPQVIGPAEA
+390 AGDVIPQVIGPAEP
-404 LTPEQEAA
+404 LTPEQEANQ
-412 PYRLPEQC
+412 YRLPDQC
-420 PVCSEPTVEPEDQAM
+420 PVCSEPTVAPEDQAM

-449 LLQHFASRGAL
+449 LLQHFASRGAM

-486 SLAEKREKLL
+486 SLAEKRTELL

-550 IEGATAEEL
+550 IEGATAEGL
-559 KEIDGIGPV
+559 IEIDGIGPV

-577 ANPNNL
+577 SNPSNL
-583 DLLAR
+583 DLLSR

-595 PVDDTPPPP
+595 PVDDTPAPPS
-604 ADHPFA
+604 DHPFA
-610 GKTVVVTGRLET
+610 GKTVVVTGRLDS
-622 MSRSEAQSAIKS
+622 MSRPEAQSKIKS
-634 NGGKASS
+634 LGGKASS
-641 SVSRKTDYLVAGED
+641 SVSRKTDYLVAGAD

-664 RLGVPVLDEEQFV
+664 RLGVTVLDEEQFL

-682 ETFDLQ
+682 ETVDLQ
-688 PVTPD
+688 PVTSDD
-693 GRDDTAAPSQ
+693 GDESSSPSQ
-703 AGLEL
+703 AGLGL

>member
-1 MTDES
+1 MDE
-6 GISIPDDAVDA
+6 GGVSIPNDAGLA
-17 AARATEL
+17 AVRAGEL
-24 RAGLD
+24 RADLN
-29 RANHLYYVEQA
+29 RANYLYYVEQA
-40 PDLSDDEYDRLFRE
+40 TVMSDAEYDRLFRE
-54 LQAIEEQFPDLL
+54 LLAIEEQFPDLV

-71 TRRVGAPPSAEFAE
+71 TQRVGAPPSGEFAE
-85 VVHTVPMLSLSNV
+85 VVHTLPMLSLSNV
-98 VDREELEAWRRRAS
+98 VNREELEAWRRRAS
-112 EFLEIDEFDYVCE
+112 EHLEIEEFEFVCE

-151 FRGEDV
+151 IRGEDV
-157 TANVRTIRNVPLR
+157 TANVRTIRTVPLR
-170 LNGDDVPATVELRG
+170 LTGDDVPATVELRG

-189 LSAFAQMNRERE
+189 LSAFDRLNRERE
-201 EEGLPLYVNPRNTAS
+201 AEGLPLYVNPRNTAS

-222 DSRVTATRPLDVTF
+222 DSRVTAFRPLDVTF
-236 YSVGHVDNAFTHSHW
+236 YSIGNTDADFTDSHW
-251 ETLQT
+251 AALQT
-256 IRRWG
+256 ISRWG
-261 AKVNEWT
+261 GKINEWT
-268 RRVSDIEDVEAAY
+268 KVVSDTEGIQSAY
-281 REALEM
+281 EEALAK
-287 RAELDFGIDGMVVK
+287 RPDLDYGIDGMVVK
-301 IDSLTLQTRLGVSG
+301 IDSLAQQSRLGVSG

-330 ARTRLLS
+330 ARTRLIN

-344 TGSLNPFALLEP
+344 TGSLNPYAILEP
-356 IVVGGVTVSRATLHN
+356 VVVGGVTVSRSTLHN

-390 AGDVIPQVIGPAEA
+390 AGDVIPQVIGPAEP
-404 LTPEQEAA
+404 LTPEQEASL
-412 PYRLPEQC
+412 YRLPDRC
-420 PVCSEPTVEPEDQAM
+420 PVCSEPTVAPEDQAM

-449 LLQHFASRGAL
+449 LLQHFASRGAM

-486 SLAEKREKLL
+486 SLAEKRTELL
-496 ELEKMGEKRVDNLLQ
+496 ELEKMGEKRVDNLLE
-511 AIESAKTRPLPRL
+511 AIESAKSRPLPRL

-550 IEGATAEEL
+550 IEGATAEGL
-559 KEIDGIGPV
+559 IEIDGIGPV

-577 ANPNNL
+577 SNPSNL
-583 DLLAR
+583 DLLSR

-595 PVDDTPPPP
+595 PVDDTPAPPS
-604 ADHPFA
+604 DHPFA
-610 GKTVVVTGRLET
+610 GKTLVVTGRLDS
-622 MSRSEAQSAIKS
+622 MSRPEAQSKIKS
-634 NGGKASS
+634 LGGKASS
-641 SVSRKTDYLVAGED
+641 SVSRKTDYLVAGAD

-664 RLGVPVLDEEQFV
+664 RLGVTVLDEEQFL

-682 ETFDLQ
+682 ETVDLQ
-688 PVTPD
+688 PVTSDD
-693 GRDDTAAPSQ
+693 GDESSSPSQ
-703 AGLEL
+703 AGLGL

>member
-1 MTDES
+1 MDE
-6 GISIPDDAVDA
+6 GGVSIPNDASLA
-17 AARATEL
+17 AVRAGEL
-24 RAGLD
+24 RADLN

-40 PDLSDDEYDRLFRE
+40 TVMSDAEYDRLFGE
-54 LQAIEEQFPDLL
+54 LLAIEQQFPDLV
-66 TADSP
+66 TPDSP
-71 TRRVGAPPSAEFAE
+71 TQRVGAPPSGEFAE
-85 VVHTVPMLSLSNV
+85 VVHTAPMLSLSNV
-98 VDREELEAWRRRAS
+98 VNREELEAWRRRAS
-112 EFLEIDEFDYVCE
+112 ELLEIEEFEFVCE

-137 ENGVLARAATRGDG
+137 EDGVLTRAATRGDG
-151 FRGEDV
+151 IRGEDV
-157 TANVRTIRNVPLR
+157 TANVRTIRTVPLR
-170 LNGDDVPATVELRG
+170 LEGDDVPATVELRG

-189 LSAFAQMNRERE
+189 LSAFDRLNRERE
-201 EEGLPLYVNPRNTAS
+201 AEGLPLYVNPRNTAS

-222 DSRVTATRPLDVTF
+222 DSRVTASRPLDVTF
-236 YSVGHVDNAFTHSHW
+236 YSIGNTDAVVTDSHW
-251 ETLQT
+251 QALQT
-256 IRRWG
+256 ISRWG
-261 AKVNEWT
+261 GKVNEWT
-268 RRVSDIEDVEAAY
+268 KVVSDIEGIQDAY
-281 REALEM
+281 EEALAK
-287 RAELDFGIDGMVVK
+287 RPDLDYGIDGMVVK
-301 IDSLTLQTRLGVSG
+301 IDSLALQSRLGVSG

-325 FPAER
+325 FPAEQ
-330 ARTRLLS
+330 ARTRLIN

-344 TGSLNPFALLEP
+344 TGSLNPYAILEP
-356 IVVGGVTVSRATLHN
+356 VVVGGVTVSRATLHN

-390 AGDVIPQVIGPAEA
+390 AGDVIPQVIGPAEP
-404 LTPEQEAA
+404 LTPEQEANQ
-412 PYRLPEQC
+412 YRLPDRC
-420 PVCSEPTVEPEDQAM
+420 PVCSEPTVAPEDQAM

-449 LLQHFASRGAL
+449 LLQHFASRGAM

-486 SLAEKREKLL
+486 SLADKRAELL

-559 KEIDGIGPV
+559 IEIDGIGPV

-577 ANPNNL
+577 SNPSNL
-583 DLLAR
+583 DLLSR

-595 PVDDTPPPP
+595 PVDDTPAPPS
-604 ADHPFA
+604 DHPFA
-610 GKTVVVTGRLET
+610 GKTVVVTGRLDS
-622 MSRSEAQSAIKS
+622 MSRPEAQAKIKS
-634 NGGKASS
+634 LGGKASS
-641 SVSRKTDYLVAGED
+641 SVSRKTNYLVAGAD

-664 RLGVPVLDEEQFV
+664 RLGVTVLDEEQFL

-682 ETFDLQ
+682 EAVDLQ
-688 PVTPD
+688 QVTSDD
-693 GRDDTAAPSQ
+693 GDESSSPSQ
-703 AGLEL
+703 AGLGL

>member
-1 MTDES
+1 MDE
-6 GISIPDDAVDA
+6 GGVSIPNDANLA
-17 AARATEL
+17 AARAGEL
-24 RAGLD
+24 RADLN
-29 RANHLYYVEQA
+29 RANHLYHVEQA
-40 PDLSDDEYDRLFRE
+40 PVMSDAEYDRLFRE
-54 LQAIEEQFPDLL
+54 LLAIEQQFPGLV

-71 TRRVGAPPSAEFAE
+71 TQRVGAPPSGEFAE
-85 VVHTVPMLSLSNV
+85 VVHTAPMLSLSNV
-98 VDREELEAWRRRAS
+98 VNREELEAWRRRAS
-112 EFLEIDEFDYVCE
+112 EHLEIEEFEFVCE

-151 FRGEDV
+151 IRGEDV
-157 TANVRTIRNVPLR
+157 TANVRTIRTVPLR

-189 LSAFAQMNRERE
+189 LSAFDRLNRERE
-201 EEGLPLYVNPRNTAS
+201 AEGLPLYVNPRNTAS

-222 DSRVTATRPLDVTF
+222 DSRVTAARPLDVTF
-236 YSVGHVDNAFTHSHW
+236 YSIGNTDAVVTGSQW
-251 ETLQT
+251 EVLQT

-261 AKVNEWT
+261 GKVNEWT
-268 RRVSDIEDVEAAY
+268 KVVSDIEGVEDAY
-281 REALEM
+281 KEALEA
-287 RAELDFGIDGMVVK
+287 RAGLDYGIDGMVVK
-301 IDSLTLQTRLGVSG
+301 IDSLALQSRLGVSG

-325 FPAER
+325 FPAEQ
-330 ARTRLLS
+330 ARTRLIN

-344 TGSLNPFALLEP
+344 TGSLNPYAILEP
-356 IVVGGVTVSRATLHN
+356 VVVGGVTVSRSTLHN

-390 AGDVIPQVIGPAEA
+390 AGDVIPQVIGPAEP
-404 LTPEQEAA
+404 LTPEQEANQ
-412 PYRLPEQC
+412 YRLPDQC
-420 PVCSEPTVEPEDQAM
+420 PVCGEPTVAPEDQAM

-449 LLQHFASRGAL
+449 LLQHFASRGAM

-474 RNGLVKDLAEVF
+474 RNGLVRDLAEVF
-486 SLAEKREKLL
+486 SLADKRAELL

-550 IEGATAEEL
+550 IEGATAEGL
-559 KEIDGIGPV
+559 IEIDGIGPV

-577 ANPNNL
+577 SNPSNR
-583 DLLAR
+583 DLLSR

-595 PVDDTPPPP
+595 PIDDTPAPP

-610 GKTVVVTGRLET
+610 GKTLVVTGRLDS
-622 MSRSEAQSAIKS
+622 MSRPEAQSKIKS
-634 NGGKASS
+634 LGGKASS
-641 SVSRKTDYLVAGED
+641 SVSRKTDYLVAGAD

-664 RLGVPVLDEEQFV
+664 RLGVTVLDEEQFL

-682 ETFDLQ
+682 ETVDLQ
-688 PVTPD
+688 PVTSDD
-693 GRDDTAAPSQ
+693 GDESSSPSQ
-703 AGLEL
+703 AGLGL

>member
-1 MTDES
+1 MDE
-6 GISIPDDAVDA
+6 GGVSIPNDASLA
-17 AARATEL
+17 ASRAGEL
-24 RAGLD
+24 RADLN
-29 RANHLYYVEQA
+29 RANHLYHVEQA
-40 PDLSDDEYDRLFRE
+40 TAMSDAEYDRLFRE
-54 LQAIEEQFPDLL
+54 LLAIEQQFPDLV
-66 TADSP
+66 TPDSP
-71 TRRVGAPPSAEFAE
+71 TQRVGAPPSGDFAE
-85 VVHTVPMLSLSNV
+85 VVHTAPMLSLSNV
-98 VDREELEAWRRRAS
+98 VNREELEAWRRRAS
-112 EFLEIDEFDYVCE
+112 ELLEIEDFEFVCE

-151 FRGEDV
+151 IRGEDV
-157 TANVRTIRNVPLR
+157 TANVRTIRTVPLR
-170 LNGDDVPATVELRG
+170 LEGDDVPATVELRG

-189 LSAFAQMNRERE
+189 LSAFVRLNKERE
-201 EEGLPLYVNPRNTAS
+201 AEGLPLYVNPRNTAS

-222 DSRVTATRPLDVTF
+222 DSRVTASRPLDVVF
-236 YSVGHVDNAFTHSHW
+236 YSVGRVDSDFTDSHW
-251 ETLQT
+251 QALQT
-256 IRRWG
+256 ISRWG
-261 AKVNEWT
+261 GKVNEWMKV
-268 RRVSDIEDVEAAY
+268 VSDIEGIQDAY
-281 REALEM
+281 EEALAK
-287 RAELDFGIDGMVVK
+287 RPDLDYGIDGMVVK
-301 IDSLTLQTRLGVSG
+301 IDSLAQQNRLGVSG

-325 FPAER
+325 FPAEQ
-330 ARTRLLS
+330 ARTRLIN

-344 TGSLNPFALLEP
+344 TGSLNPYAILEP
-356 IVVGGVTVSRATLHN
+356 VVVGGVTVSRSTLHN

-382 GIDVIVQR
+382 GIDVMVQR
-390 AGDVIPQVIGPAEA
+390 AGDVIPQVIGPAEP
-404 LTPEQEAA
+404 LTPEQEANQ
-412 PYRLPEQC
+412 YRLPDRC
-420 PVCSEPTVEPEDQAM
+420 PVCSEPTVAPEDQAM

-449 LLQHFASRGAL
+449 LLQHFASRGAM

-486 SLAEKREKLL
+486 SLAEKRADLL

-559 KEIDGIGPV
+559 IEIDGIGPV

-577 ANPNNL
+577 SNPSNL
-583 DLLAR
+583 DLLSR

-595 PVDDTPPPP
+595 PVDDTPAPPS
-604 ADHPFA
+604 DHPFA
-610 GKTVVVTGRLET
+610 GKTVVVTGRLDS
-622 MSRSEAQSAIKS
+622 MSRPEAQAKIKS
-634 NGGKASS
+634 LGGKASS
-641 SVSRKTDYLVAGED
+641 SVSRKTNYLVAGAD

-664 RLGVPVLDEEQFV
+664 RLGVTVLDEEQFL

-682 ETFDLQ
+682 EAVDLQ
-688 PVTPD
+688 QVTSDD
-693 GRDDTAAPSQ
+693 GDESSSPSQ
-703 AGLEL
+703 AGLGL

>member
-1 MTDES
+1 MDE
-6 GISIPDDAVDA
+6 GDASIPTAASLA
-17 AARATEL
+17 AARAGEL
-24 RAGLD
+24 RAELN
-29 RANHLYYVEQA
+29 RANHLYYVEQD
-40 PDLSDDEYDRLFRE
+40 PVMSDVEYDRLFRE
-54 LQAIEEQFPDLL
+54 LLAIEEQFPDLA

-71 TRRVGAPPSAEFAE
+71 TQRVGAPPSGEFAE
-85 VVHTVPMLSLSNV
+85 VVHTLPMLSLSNV
-98 VDREELEAWRRRAS
+98 VNREELEAWRHRAS
-112 EFLEIDEFDYVCE
+112 EFVEIEDFEFVCE

-137 ENGVLARAATRGDG
+137 ENGVLTRAATRGDG
-151 FRGEDV
+151 IRGEDV
-157 TANVRTIRNVPLR
+157 TANVRTIRSVPLR

-189 LSAFAQMNRERE
+189 LSAFDRLNRERE
-201 EEGLPLYVNPRNTAS
+201 AEGLPLYVNPRNTAS

-222 DSRVTATRPLDVTF
+222 DSRVTASRPLDVTF
-236 YSVGHVDNAFTHSHW
+236 YSIGNTDGDFTDSHW
-251 ETLQT
+251 EALKA
-256 IRRWG
+256 IKRWG
-261 AKVNEWT
+261 GKVNEWT
-268 RRVSDIEDVEAAY
+268 KLVSDIESVEGAY
-281 REALEM
+281 QDALAM
-287 RAELDFGIDGMVVK
+287 RPDLDFGIDGMVVK
-301 IDSLTLQTRLGVSG
+301 IDNLALQNRLGVSG

-330 ARTRLLS
+330 ARTRLIN

-344 TGSLNPFALLEP
+344 TGSLNPYAILEP

-390 AGDVIPQVIGPAEA
+390 AGDVIPQVIGPAEP
-404 LTPEQEAA
+404 LTPEQEAD
-412 PYRLPEQC
+412 PYRLPDRC

-435 TLCVNSSC
+435 TLCVNLSC

-449 LLQHFASRGAL
+449 LLQHFASRGAM

-486 SLAEKREKLL
+486 SLADKRAELL
-496 ELEKMGEKRVDNLLQ
+496 ELEKMGEKRVDNLLD

-524 LFGLGIIGVGA
+524 LFGLGIIGVGS

-559 KEIDGIGPV
+559 IEIDGIGPV

-577 ANPNNL
+577 SNPSNL

-595 PVDDTPPPP
+595 PVDDTPAPP

-610 GKTVVVTGRLET
+610 GKTVVVTGRLNS
-622 MSRSEAQSAIKS
+622 MSRSEAQSKIKS
-634 NGGKASS
+634 LGGKTSS
-641 SVSRKTDYLVAGED
+641 SVSRKTDYLVAGAD

-664 RLGVPVLDEEQFV
+664 RLGVTVLDEEQFI
-677 RVLNG
+677 RVLSG
-682 ETFDLQ
+682 ETVDPQ
-688 PVTPD
+688 PETSD
-693 GRDDTAAPSQ
+693 DRDDSESAGQ
-703 AGLEL
+703 AGLGL